1 MKKKQLIRF
10 FIGIGVIVLLNF
22 LANQFFF
29 RIDLT
34 EDQRYTIAPATERLL
49 EKLEEPVFIT
59 VYLEGNDIPPAFK
72 RLRTTVKEK
81 LEEFTA
87 YAGNNIRFRF
97 EDITQETDKKKLN
110 ERIYNLIKKGIQPT
124 NLVDKEGG
132 STVERLIIPGAM
144 VSYEGKEAP
153 VMLLRG
159 NQRTKGLSSEQIL
172 NQSVENVEY
181 ELASAIRQL
190 TNKERKRIGIIQ
202 GYGNLRPIQM
212 ADMITSLQKFYDVFL
227 VPMQK
232 QPELKGLDA
241 IIVAKPD
248 SAFSEEDKYKI
259 DQFIVNGGKA
269 LFFVDALKSD
279 TILRGEST
287 LLIKNDLN
295 LDDLFFRYGVRLN
308 DNVIQ
313 DLTSSGAIP
322 MTVGNMGS
330 QPQVKLMPWRFFPL
344 VNTFS
349 KHPIVRNLD
358 AVYLHYVGTIDTVK
372 AVGIQKTPLMFTSPY
387 SKVNAVP
394 AQIDFNEARL
404 NPDPRQYRAGP
415 QSVAY
420 LLEGKFHSL
429 YANRITQVDPRF
441 KTFKEYGNPSKIIIC
456 SDGDLP
462 ANEIDPKTGKPA
474 ALGYD
479 QFMNTTFANKDFILH
494 AVDYLIDENGVI
506 AARAKEV
513 VLRPLDKL
521 KVQEERLQWQL
532 INLLLPIVVIVIL
545 GLIRAYWRKRKYAV

>member
-10 FIGIGVIVLLNF
+10 FIGIGAIVLLNF

-72 RLRTTVKEK
+72 RLRSTVKEK

-124 NLVDKEGG
+124 NLVDNEGG
-132 STVERLIIPGAM
+132 STVERLIIPGAL

-153 VMLLRG
+153 VMLLKG

-358 AVYLHYVGTIDTVK
+358 AVYLHYAGTIDTVK

-532 INLLLPIVVIVIL
+532 INLVLPIVVIVIL